1 MSETRKTMTLGV
13 VALLLLLAAVLSAP
27 RRSTP
32 DEFLDRGEAF
42 FPEFTDPAEAT
53 ALEVV
58 EFNEETASA
67 RPFKVAYRDGR
78 WTVPSHH
85 DYPADGEDRL
95 AKTAAGMIGLNK
107 DDFRTSNLVDH
118 EACGVI
124 DPLDEAVTTL
134 RGRGKRVTIRGENDR
149 VLADLIF
156 GRTLEDR
163 PDFRFVR
170 VPGQSRVYVSRANVD
185 ISTRFAD
192 WIEPHLLQVQRDDV
206 TRVVVRDYSI
216 NERTRTVDQR
226 DVLILTREGDD
237 WTANRMPAGQEV
249 DSLKISQLLRA
260 IEELS
265 IVGVRPKPPGLSA
278 DLRSEEGRITLSQA
292 NVLALQSRGYYLTLD
307 GQLLSNEGETE
318 VFTDRG
324 VRFILRFGEV
334 LYGRGEAISDGD
346 ESTGDEE
353 SGPGENRYLFITA
366 SFDPEQLREPPR
378 PSDTAFRGK
387 SEEEMTDTDRRNRE
401 LQQRHDEWRAA
412 IEAGRARAA
421 ELNERFAD
429 WYYVIP
435 AEAFERIHIK
445 RSDLLRPRED

>member
-1 MSETRKTMTLGV
+1 MSETRKTITLGV
-13 VALLLLLAAVLSAP
+13 LALLLVVTAVLSTP

-42 FPEFTDPAEAT
+42 FPEFTDPATAT
-53 ALEVV
+53 TLEVV

-67 RPFKVAYRDGR
+67 RPFKVTYRDGR
-78 WTVPSHH
+78 WTIPSHH

-95 AKTAAGMIGLNK
+95 AKTAAGMIGLTK

-124 DPLDEAVTTL
+124 DPLDETVATL
-134 RGRGKRVTIRGENDR
+134 RGRGKRVTIRGDNDQ

-156 GRTLEDR
+156 GRKLEDR
-163 PDFRFVR
+163 TEFRFVR
-170 VPGQSRVYVSRANVD
+170 VPGQSRVYVTRTNVD

-192 WIEPHLLQVQRDDV
+192 WIEPDLLQVRRDDV

-216 NERTRTVDQR
+216 NERTRSVDQR

-237 WTANRMPAGQEV
+237 WTANRMPAGQEL
-249 DSLKISQLLRA
+249 DTFKINQLLRA
-260 IEELS
+260 VEELS

-278 DLRSEEGRITLSQA
+278 DLRSAEGRITLSQA
-292 NVLALQSRGYYLTLD
+292 NVLALQSRGYYLTMD
-307 GQLLSNEGETE
+307 GRLLSNEGEAE
-318 VFTDRG
+318 VLTNQG
-324 VRFILRFGEV
+324 VRYILRFGEV
-334 LYGRGEAISDGD
+334 LYGRGEAISAGGD
-346 ESTGDEE
+346 STGDEE

-366 SFDPEQLREPPR
+366 SFDPEQLREPPQ
-378 PSDTAFRGK
+378 PSDTRFLGK
-387 SEEEMTDTDRRNRE
+387 SEEEMTDADRRNRE
-401 LQQRHDEWRAA
+401 LQERHDEWTAA
-412 IEAGRARAA
+412 LEEGRAKAV

-435 AEAFERIHIK
+435 ADAFEKIHIK
-445 RSDLLRPRED
+445 RSDLLQSREG